1 MLALIGSRRICCTL
15 SCHIWRL
22 RLSGVSRLADL
33 TTLYLLAVQGRFA
46 QLIAPSSFNEIMFKA
61 LSQLRAGGLSR
72 IRSSFD
78 ERPFERPVCR
88 SALREEQAVR
98 DFGSLVRPKRYA
110 EYRLMESPHPPVGGA
125 DFMRRPRNGDKHR
138 LLADQV

>member
-1 MLALIGSRRICCTL
+1 MLTLIGGRRICCIL

-22 RLSGVSRLADL
+22 RLSGVFRFADL
-33 TTLYLLAVQGRFA
+33 ATLYLLAVQGRFA
-46 QLIAPSSFNEIMFKA
+46 ELIAPSSFNEIMFKA
-61 LSQLRAGGLSR
+61 LPQLRAGGSSR
-72 IRSSFD
+72 IRSSFN

-98 DFGSLVRPKRYA
+98 DFVTLVRPKRYA

>member
-1 MLALIGSRRICCTL
+1 VLALIGGRRICCTL

-22 RLSGVSRLADL
+22 RLSGVFRFADL
-33 TTLYLLAVQGRFA
+33 ATLYLLAVQGRFA
-46 QLIAPSSFNEIMFKA
+46 ELIAPSSFNEIMFKFP
-61 LSQLRAGGLSR
+61 LKMRAGGSSR
-72 IRSSFD
+72 TRSSVD
-78 ERPFERPVCR
+78 ERPFGRPVCR

-98 DFGSLVRPKRYA
+98 DFGTLVRPKGYA

-125 DFMRRPRNGDKHR
+125 DCMRRLRNGDKHR